1 MAARA
6 ALILSGAGC
15 VLPSVSSGVAVLAE
29 CVRHCGFG
37 GDIAF
42 EVHLSSRLYRRVCLR
57 FTPVLA
63 ALSPRLPL
71 VHACPRGSIAAFAFG
86 SRLSFFL
93 CQEKRDGLRYAP
105 FLFCRVEIAF
115 VRSRSVGAVICLCGF
130 TSGLCVSLWRSR
142 RVTGVR
148 RTGIRGRWRGLCAFL
163 RSRIGVAAL
172 SAGSTLGLR
181 APNLRQRVE
190 CGSGTAASLD
200 SLHAAAGL
208 CWCVF
213 AAFVRF
219 CASAL
224 ALESFRGEYAGATRP
239 RLRQRVFD
247 SLDSLHAAAGLCWCV
262 YAPPSSGY
270 TERPARL

>member
-86 SRLSFFL
+86 SRLPSRFYRRVCLRFTPVFFPL
-93 CQEKRDGLRYAP
+93 SGKKRRLAVSCVSIP
-105 FLFCRVEIAF
+105 RVEIAF

-130 TSGLCVSLWRSR
+130 TSGLDVFLWRSR

-148 RTGIRGRWRGLCAFL
+148 RTGIRGQRRGLCAFL
-163 RSRIGVAAL
+163 RKHIGLVML

-181 APNLRQRVE
+181 APNLRQRV
-190 CGSGTAASLD
+190 
-200 SLHAAAGL
+200 
-208 CWCVF
+208 
-213 AAFVRF
+213 
-219 CASAL
+219 
-224 ALESFRGEYAGATRP
+224 
-239 RLRQRVFD
+239 FD
-247 SLDSLHAAAGLCWCV
+247 SLDSPQGL
-262 YAPPSSGY
+262 A
-270 TERPARL
+270 E

>member
-63 ALSPRLPL
+63 ALLPRLPL

-86 SRLSFFL
+86 SRLPSRFYRRVCLWFTPAL
-93 CQEKRDGLRYAP
+93 AVLSPRLPLVHAC
-105 FLFCRVEIAF
+105 LFSF
-115 VRSRSVGAVICLCGF
+115 VRKKETACG
-130 TSGLCVSLWRSR
+130 V
-142 RVTGVR
+142 
-148 RTGIRGRWRGLCAFL
+148 L
-163 RSRIGVAAL
+163 RFY
-172 SAGSTLGLR
+172 SAGRDRLR
-181 APNLRQRVE
+181 AFSQCRCSYLPLWVHFGFGCFFMAISTGYRGAE
-190 CGSGTAASLD
+190 DGDTGSAARPL
-200 SLHAAAGL
+200 
-208 CWCVF
+208 CVF
-213 AAFVRF
+213 AQAHWPCYAFR
-219 CASAL
+219 
-224 ALESFRGEYAGATRP
+224 REYVGAARP

-247 SLDSLHAAAGLCWCV
+247 SLDSPQGL
-262 YAPPSSGY
+262 A
-270 TERPARL
+270 E